1 MANKKLLIA
10 GGCATLLVV
19 VLLFVGGI
27 VGTAFYTLAH
37 SEAAATAKEFLRH
50 NEKLKADVG
59 DVQDFDWFV
68 TGNINVNNSD
78 GDATLRLKVIGTR
91 RTTPATV
98 RLAYRDGRAWR
109 VAGATY
115 EAANGQTV
123 SLFDPYTEAA
133 TLDEQAAP
141 VAGFDER
148 SFKTS
153 VLEADGPVLVFVGTP
168 SSLDSREVEQT
179 LDKLDSKYTN
189 TMTLISYNVSEQ
201 PGVLTRLRVTTV
213 PALILYVGGQER
225 ARLSGLVTRAEIA
238 ALLDQ
243 HLSGQ

>member
-1 MANKKLLIA
+1 MAS
-10 GGCATLLVV
+10 
-19 VLLFVGGI
+19 
-27 VGTAFYTLAH
+27 AFYTLAH
-37 SEAAATAKEFLRH
+37 SEAAQTAKEFLRH
-50 NEKLKADVG
+50 NERLKADVG
-59 DVQDFDWFV
+59 DVQDFGWFV

-98 RLAYRDGRAWR
+98 KLAYRNGRAWR

-115 EAANGQTV
+115 EDANGQTV

-133 TLDEQAAP
+133 TLDEQTAPDAP

-153 VLEADGPVLVFVGTP
+153 VLETDGPVLVFVGTP

-189 TMTLISYNVSEQ
+189 TMTLISYNVNEQ

-213 PALILYVGGQER
+213 PALILYMGGQER
-225 ARLSGLVTRAEIA
+225 ARLSGLVTRDEIA